1 VRWDRSGAHGRTI
14 VMDTLERSGFAIVE
28 DALSADAVAHLTS
41 AVDRVAAERGGDS
54 IHELGFVGLDP
65 AFVELVDHPLTLP
78 IVLNALGSNIF
89 LYHCH
94 LDVHPPAPP
103 HGRWGWHQDGGRQNV
118 DLPSPRPKLSLK
130 VAFFLTD
137 VEEETQAPMWIVPGS
152 HRRDR
157 LERDNTRP
165 TGATPLLVSA
175 GTAVIFDRRLW
186 HARGDNTST
195 RTRKALFYA
204 YTYRW
209 IRARDDLRGVDA
221 KFLDTLDPVRRRV
234 VRSTA
239 RIRILIKVQ
248 VGHVD
253 RWGAMHLIRSRA
265 TLFACVVVAATVPS
279 AARSA
284 DPGVALRQVVL
295 RSAQVGQ
302 GYVRK
307 AIRGGGEVRG
317 QVTLDLCGFSFA
329 SENRR
334 TGRLQVA
341 YIRRGTTLALS
352 NEVVSYRPGGT
363 ALAMKEVERAVRSC
377 PPHEVRSTVR
387 GVPPLRYRFTR
398 LSTAGKGLLPG
409 AIVVRM
415 IVSGTVNGKKLTE
428 TSFGV
433 YQGRANILSGVYVYG
448 GSVEKRRTMAFEAA
462 AASARNL
469 KKHA

>member
-65 AFVELVDHPLTLP
+65 AFVELVDHPATLP

-130 VAFFLTD
+130 VAFLLTD

-221 KFLDTLDPVRRRV
+221 KFLDTLDPVRRQLLGGGPTTYGYWFPTEDNAPLVGTASNSHVPAQLGENPVGPPATCRPPN
-234 VRSTA
+234 RSHPYPH
-239 RIRILIKVQ
+239 Q
-248 VGHVD
+248 SSS
-253 RWGAMHLIRSRA
+253 RSR
-265 TLFACVVVAATVPS
+265 
-279 AARSA
+279 R
-284 DPGVALRQVVL
+284 
-295 RSAQVGQ
+295 
-302 GYVRK
+302 
-307 AIRGGGEVRG
+307 
-317 QVTLDLCGFSFA
+317 
-329 SENRR
+329 
-334 TGRLQVA
+334 
-341 YIRRGTTLALS
+341 
-352 NEVVSYRPGGT
+352 
-363 ALAMKEVERAVRSC
+363 
-377 PPHEVRSTVR
+377 
-387 GVPPLRYRFTR
+387 
-398 LSTAGKGLLPG
+398 
-409 AIVVRM
+409 
-415 IVSGTVNGKKLTE
+415 
-428 TSFGV
+428 
-433 YQGRANILSGVYVYG
+433 
-448 GSVEKRRTMAFEAA
+448 
-462 AASARNL
+462 
-469 KKHA
+469 